1 MSQKNSKSA
10 FRVIYTVLLVMA
22 ILMHMS
28 FSGLAVGNLLVGIFS
43 EPTGIITFATEVFHW
58 TIDFIFQRQMIYM
71 AATALIL
78 WFVGL
83 PLLVRYRVVQ
93 VPATLMLA
101 VIVTLYF
108 FLSLK
113 LLGTIN

>member
-1 MSQKNSKSA
+1 
-10 FRVIYTVLLVMA
+10 
-22 ILMHMS
+22 
-28 FSGLAVGNLLVGIFS
+28 
-43 EPTGIITFATEVFHW
+43 
-58 TIDFIFQRQMIYM
+58 M

-93 VPATLMLA
+93 VPSTLMLA

>member
-1 MSQKNSKSA
+1 MAEKNSKSS
-10 FRVIYTVLLVMA
+10 FRVIYGVLLGMA

-43 EPTGIITFATEVFHW
+43 APTGILTFGSEVFYW

-71 AATALIL
+71 AATTLVL

-83 PLLVRYRVVQ
+83 PLMIRYRLVQ
-93 VPATLMLA
+93 VPASLLLA
-101 VIVTLYF
+101 VIITLYF

-113 LLGTIN
+113 LLGTIQ